1 MGGGPTGS
9 ADQGKELGLRPLG
22 GNETLE
28 SRWGGLVVKGTLG
41 HRRDRAGRGQSRAD
55 ACQRRGS
62 WGGEKP
68 RGLVLVEPSERV

>member
-1 MGGGPTGS
+1 MGGRPTGS

-55 ACQRRGS
+55 AVRGGAVGAVRS
-62 WGGEKP
+62 REAWC
-68 RGLVLVEPSERV
+68 

>member
-41 HRRDRAGRGQSRAD
+41 HRRDRAGRGQSRRVG
-55 ACQRRGS
+55 QM
-62 WGGEKP
+62 
-68 RGLVLVEPSERV
+68 LSEEGQLGR